1 MFRLLMPVRM
11 VDDTPPHTALVIE
24 VEELTMH
31 GGSPARY
38 YQRFK
43 ILVLIG
49 HILPRYT
56 PPLAAK
62 TVWVI
67 PMQP

>member
-11 VDDTPPHTALVIE
+11 VDDTPHTALVIE

-31 GGSPARY
+31 GGPPARY
-38 YQRFK
+38 YQRFQ

-49 HILPRYT
+49 HILSIPKVHDY
-56 PPLAAK
+56 PPHMWLELD
-62 TVWVI
+62 
-67 PMQP
+67 